1 MVEGQ
6 DHITVNLLLNE
17 VNKKNFT
24 KSKKFKVTNK
34 SIDSN
39 DKRAIS
45 TDTTLMYSVLT
56 KKIKPV
62 FPIPIQSSQTISK
75 L

>member
-62 FPIPIQSSQTISK
+62 FPIQIQSSQTISK